1 MRDPLYNMKNARNQY
16 ELEDAIND
24 FIKLVPN
31 EFHRKFYLRIYK
43 WTIAFASW
51 KKPHEELEGIIRT
64 LYPNQQRQ
72 QQEGGDSSLA
82 VFNNPLF
89 RGTNTSSPG
98 RGSPTNKLAQ
108 LSLSGKHIAFSTNS
122 GYENGSSPRKDLNS
136 SLSPVKSPAGGGR
149 RFSFT
154 QSLGKKYDAEKDI
167 AVLDKRKKQL
177 QQMGGYAAGPS
188 SPMQQYASTS
198 PVKSSPLKTST
209 MSTMQSPGATTAI
222 PFSQRQSKSIVAAR
236 EMLKKGKPSE
246 VVTQHMTKTDK
257 LIYETMKEYKQF
269 QKNVPKKSTWSG

>member
-1 MRDPLYNMKNARNQY
+1 MLAINTVRDSALISHSTYSLCSYLSPLVYACLHPAVLTLT

-72 QQEGGDSSLA
+72 QQQEGGDSSLA

-98 RGSPTNKLAQ
+98 RG
-108 LSLSGKHIAFSTNS
+108 
-122 GYENGSSPRKDLNS
+122 
-136 SLSPVKSPAGGGR
+136 KS
-149 RFSFT
+149 
-154 QSLGKKYDAEKDI
+154 
-167 AVLDKRKKQL
+167 
-177 QQMGGYAAGPS
+177 
-188 SPMQQYASTS
+188 
-198 PVKSSPLKTST
+198 KT
-209 MSTMQSPGATTAI
+209 
-222 PFSQRQSKSIVAAR
+222 V
-236 EMLKKGKPSE
+236 
-246 VVTQHMTKTDK
+246 
-257 LIYETMKEYKQF
+257 
-269 QKNVPKKSTWSG
+269 

>member
-1 MRDPLYNMKNARNQY
+1 MIRLW
-16 ELEDAIND
+16 
-24 FIKLVPN
+24 
-31 EFHRKFYLRIYK
+31 RI
-43 WTIAFASW
+43 
-51 KKPHEELEGIIRT
+51 
-64 LYPNQQRQ
+64 
-72 QQEGGDSSLA
+72 
-82 VFNNPLF
+82 
-89 RGTNTSSPG
+89 
-98 RGSPTNKLAQ
+98 GSPTNKLAQ

-236 EMLKKGKPSE
+236 EMLKKGKPVSLS
-246 VVTQHMTKTDK
+246 HLFLLDK
-257 LIYETMKEYKQF
+257 AILKLTTIL
-269 QKNVPKKSTWSG
+269 VLPLWSTYLLK